1 MTNEKT
7 VLFIEDDE
15 HLQKVMSACLKENGY
30 NVLNATDG
38 ELGIKI
44 IEEENPDL
52 ILLDLILPKKDG
64 FEVLEYLKSEE
75 KFKNIPVV
83 VSTNLEEKHDIERA
97 MSYGVR
103 AYLVKANHRPDEIVA
118 KISEILNEQSVKN

>member
-1 MTNEKT
+1 MTNKKT